1 MVKPYDVGLLVG
13 RFQHF
18 HKGHEMLVETAL
30 TLCDRLLILVG
41 SSQESGTL
49 RNPFNVSTRI
59 DIIREIYGD
68 SLVIKA
74 LPDLTNENDIS
85 HDWGKYVL
93 ENIDRYVYKAPELM
107 IYGNDISR
115 SGWFDPED
123 IKDTF
128 EMIVPRSKLPIS
140 ATMIR
145 EMMVKDDR
153 REWMKWVNPKL
164 HKMYDQLR
172 AELLGTKPYAEIY
185 QQLISGKEEK

>member
-1 MVKPYDVGLLVG
+1 MRPYDIGLLVG

-49 RNPFNVSTRI
+49 RNPFNISTRI
-59 DIIREIYGD
+59 DIIKAIYGD
-68 SLVIKA
+68 SIIIKA
-74 LPDLTNENDIS
+74 LPDLTNENDITTE
-85 HDWGKYVL
+85 WGKYVL
-93 ENIDRYVYKAPELM
+93 RNVDTYIYKCPELM

-115 SGWFDPED
+115 SGWFDQED

-140 ATMIR
+140 ATMLR
-145 EMMVKDDR
+145 EMIVTDNR

-164 HKMYDQLR
+164 HKLYDSLR
-172 AELLGTKPYAEIY
+172 SELLGTKPYALMY
-185 QQLISGKEEK
+185 QNLINKEG